1 MQTASTPI
9 YKVLTLEQKKV
20 FVNALWTYHHVI
32 VHNDLHAV
40 YAEEFNIA
48 PRSFKEQL
56 SGRRVFKE
64 SQLDF
69 VIDFLLSQT
78 RTDERN
84 ARQIFRRVFQA
95 EPETFGYLLTPPEP
109 LPFDESMPISV
120 LFKNRNRMTSET
132 V

>member
-1 MQTASTPI
+1 MSDNQTPV
-9 YKVLTLEQKKV
+9 YNVLTLEQKKV
-20 FVNALWTYHHVI
+20 LVNELWTYHHAI

-40 YAEEFNIA
+40 YAHKFNIA

-95 EPETFGYLLTPPEP
+95 EPETFGYLLGVTDP
-109 LPFDESMPISV
+109 LPFDDILDTTPSKFE
-120 LFKNRNRMTSET
+120 R
-132 V
+132 